1 MTKPETFHFDLI
13 DSAGFGYVRVWNER
27 HYLLKLALIP
37 LLIKFIT
44 SIAVFVLHADDN
56 LLRSGLIM
64 LPGTLAEGWVLAQF
78 LRTLLMNERWPQQ
91 MPQERDDKAISHLIL
106 RARGIVSATLIFV
119 LIHIVSTVLAWGML
133 SLDQTAQTMME
144 QEASGQD
151 VNVPDAFKGFMI
163 IPLIAFMLASI
174 WAFRLAY
181 LYIPY
186 AVLMPARVY
195 ISRLGGFMTSVRM
208 LGLYLITTIPCTVTV
223 ALVANALL
231 SITGTGEG
239 QEMPV
244 VAKFIITFLSTV
256 VDMITAMIATAA
268 MAYALRKVIP
278 HAPDTLQDLNK
289 DRR

>member
-1 MTKPETFHFDLI
+1 MTKQEVFHFDLI

-44 SIAVFVLHADDN
+44 SIAVFALHAEDN
-56 LLRSGLIM
+56 LLRTGLIM

-91 MPQERDDKAISHLIL
+91 MPQERDDKAIAQLIL

-119 LIHIVSTVLAWGML
+119 LIHIVSTVLAWSML
-133 SLDQTAQTMME
+133 SLDQSAQTMME
-144 QEASGQD
+144 QEASGQQ
-151 VNVPDAFKGFMI
+151 VNVPDALKGFMI
-163 IPLIAFMLASI
+163 VPLIAFLLASI

-186 AVLMPARVY
+186 AVLMPARAY
-195 ISRLGGFMTSVRM
+195 IARLGGFMTSVRM
-208 LGLYLITTIPCTVTV
+208 LGLYMITMIPCTVVV
-223 ALVANALL
+223 AIIANALL
-231 SITGTGEG
+231 SLSGTSAGE
-239 QEMPV
+239 EAPV
-244 VAKFIITFLSTV
+244 VAKFIVTFLSTI
-256 VDMITAMIATAA
+256 VDMLTAMIATAA
-268 MAYALRKVIP
+268 MAYALRKVVP
-278 HAPDTLQDLNK
+278 HAPEALTDINK